1 MRNLYYKDKKSI
13 RTKII
18 SIFLLIN
25 VIMIVSFIISFSMK
39 NTITKEYDRSMKTN
53 IELSQLAIEINKSMN
68 SFDQFIRSREAEHID
83 NYKKS
88 EEQIEAIVTSIK
100 DEVKKDKDSGI
111 FLRNLENMFEYQQQ
125 LAREIIVEGGL
136 NIYSYRMLNELRTL
150 SGYMNNHAQM
160 LITSYLDY
168 SNEDYSNLLQRY
180 KDIERSIAVTILFFS
195 FVSFLFAIFLS
206 NDILERIT
214 NLAASAEQLAKGNWE
229 VEDVKENQYKEFNMM
244 AQAFNHM
251 KNNIKYFIEEL
262 RLKSEVEISLNKE
275 KLINLEKDKLLK
287 ESQLMALQTQMDPH
301 FLFNTLNIIS
311 RTAMF
316 EDANNTVK
324 LIQATAKIL
333 RYNLNHKQKLVKLE
347 EEISTL
353 KAYAFIQ
360 ETRFQDQI
368 AFEFNIEGS
377 IDDITIPPMT
387 LQPIVE
393 NAIIHGLQDQEEG
406 RIELLISRKDEYVTI
421 RIKDNGKGIS
431 KEKLQQIFDEEN
443 ESNTKGHTTGLGV
456 GNVKKRLELHF
467 DTENLIDIHS
477 EVGQGTTV
485 DILIPLK
492 DGESG
497 ATITDYRG

>member
-1 MRNLYYKDKKSI
+1 MM
-13 RTKII
+13 I
-18 SIFLLIN
+18 SF
-25 VIMIVSFIISFSMK
+25 MISFSMK

-68 SFDQFIRSREAEHID
+68 SFDQYIRNREIEHIN
-83 NYKKS
+83 NYRDS
-88 EEQIEAIVTSIK
+88 EKYIEAILKTIK
-100 DEVKKDKDSGI
+100 DEVRKDKDSGV

-125 LAREIIVEGGL
+125 LTGEILVEGGL
-136 NIYSYRMLNELRTL
+136 NIYSYRKLNELRTL

-168 SNEDYSNLLQRY
+168 SKEDYSTILQRY
-180 KDIERSIAVTILFFS
+180 KEIERSIAVTILFFS
-195 FVSFLFAIFLS
+195 FVSFGFAVLLS
-206 NDILERIT
+206 NDIMERIT
-214 NLAASAEQLAKGNWE
+214 KLAASAEQLAKGNWQ
-229 VEDVKENQYKEFNMM
+229 VEDVKENKYKEFNMM
-244 AQAFNHM
+244 AHAFNHM
-251 KNNIKYFIEEL
+251 KDNIRYFIEEL
-262 RLKSEVEISLNKE
+262 SFKSEVEINLNKE
-275 KLINLEKDKLLK
+275 KLINLEKDKLLR

-316 EDANNTVK
+316 EEANNTVK

-333 RYNLNHKQKLVKLE
+333 RYNLSYKKKLVKLE

-368 AFEFNIEGS
+368 TFEFNIGEN
-377 IDDITIPPMT
+377 IDDIAIPPMT

-406 RIELLISRKDEYVTI
+406 KIEIFITRREGHVKI
-421 RIKDNGKGIS
+421 KIKDNGKGIS
-431 KEKLQQIFDEEN
+431 QEKLQRIFEEN
-443 ESNTKGHTTGLGV
+443 SNEKKKGHTTGLGL

-467 DTENLIDIHS
+467 GVENLIFVDS
-477 EVGQGTTV
+477 KVGQGTII
-485 DILIPLK
+485 DIFIPLK
-492 DGESG
+492 DGESY
-497 ATITDYRG
+497 ATVDDY

>member
-1 MRNLYYKDKKSI
+1 MQ
-13 RTKII
+13 
-18 SIFLLIN
+18 
-25 VIMIVSFIISFSMK
+25 
-39 NTITKEYDRSMKTN
+39 NTITKEYDRSMKIN

-68 SFDQFIRSREAEHID
+68 SFDQFIRSREVEHIN
-83 NYKKS
+83 NYRRS
-88 EEQIEAIVTSIK
+88 EEHIEAILQSIK
-100 DEVKKDKDSGI
+100 DEVRKDKDSGI

-125 LAREIIVEGGL
+125 LTGEILVEGGL
-136 NIYSYRMLNELRTL
+136 NIYSYRRLNEFRTL

-168 SNEDYSNLLQRY
+168 SNENYSKLLQSY

-195 FVSFLFAIFLS
+195 FFSFLFAIFLS
-206 NDILERIT
+206 NDIMERIT
-214 NLAASAEQLAKGNWE
+214 NLAASAEQLAKGNWQ
-229 VEDVKENQYKEFNMM
+229 VEDVKENRYKEFNMM

-262 RLKSEVEISLNKE
+262 SLKSKVEINLNKE
-275 KLINLEKDKLLK
+275 KLINMEKDKLLK

-333 RYNLNHKQKLVKLE
+333 RYNLNYKQKLVKLE
-347 EEISTL
+347 EELSTL

-368 AFEFNIEGS
+368 TFEFNIEGN

-406 RIELLISRKDEYVTI
+406 KIEILISRKDKYVKI
-421 RIKDNGKGIS
+421 KIKDNGKGIS
-431 KEKLQQIFDEEN
+431 REKLPQIFDESSK
-443 ESNTKGHTTGLGV
+443 SNTKGHTTGLGL

-467 DTENLIDIHS
+467 DTENLITINS
-477 EVGQGTTV
+477 EIGQGTTV
-485 DILIPLK
+485 DISVPLK
-492 DGESG
+492 DGESR
-497 ATITDYRG
+497 ATINDNRG